1 MKKSIIMV
9 FISAIL
15 MITSACQ
22 VPSESELIEGNLQ
35 NIDELNGEMTVVT
48 KDGEA
53 ITIHITKDTRLGTE
67 DGNTEVSKVEV
78 GSTVK
83 LKTDKSNVI
92 SRKAEA
98 LSLPEGILPPL
109 DSIEDVFKVLGV
121 GEKAVELHEI
131 GLTWSKIAWQLVDG
145 HKMRTRLQQLAKER
159 LEQAEKTGVIT
170 RVQSTLLFQD
180 FDNKVE
186 KWVRVIFSDVAQEP
200 ANSGKGNS
208 K

>member
-1 MKKSIIMV
+1 
-9 FISAIL
+9 
-15 MITSACQ
+15 
-22 VPSESELIEGNLQ
+22 
-35 NIDELNGEMTVVT
+35 
-48 KDGEA
+48 
-53 ITIHITKDTRLGTE
+53 
-67 DGNTEVSKVEV
+67 
-78 GSTVK
+78 
-83 LKTDKSNVI
+83 VI

-145 HKMRTRLQQLAKER
+145 HKMRTQLQQLAKER